1 MQYGQN
7 KKPDY
12 QRLDTSPRH
21 QDYYKRSKLLVQ
33 FWWII
38 QGTLFAWSPQIFYGW
53 RVFLLR
59 LFGAQI
65 GKDVRIRPSARITL
79 PWKVKIGNYCRVGD
93 NAVLYS
99 LDDIEIGDNTVIS
112 QRAYLSTGSHD
123 LNKITFDLVTKPIK
137 ISDQVWIATDVF
149 VSPGIS
155 IGRGCVIGVRSTV
168 LDDLPEGMI
177 CYGSPAKPIKPRIM
191 DGELK

>member
-1 MQYGQN
+1 MQSGQN
-7 KKPDY
+7 RMPVY
-12 QRLDTSPRH
+12 QRLDNSPRH
-21 QDYYKRSKLLVQ
+21 QDYYKRSKILVQ
-33 FWWII
+33 LWWIV
-38 QGTLFAWSPQIFYGW
+38 QDTLFAWSPQIFYGW

-79 PWKVKIGNYCRVGD
+79 PWKVNIGNHCRIGD

-99 LDDIEIGDNTVIS
+99 LDEIEIGDHTVIS

-123 LNKITFDLVTKPIK
+123 LNKITFDLITKPIK

-155 IGRGCVIGVRSTV
+155 IGRGCVVGVRSAV

-177 CYGSPAKPIKPRIM
+177 CFGSPAKPIKARKII
-191 DGELK
+191 EE